1 MRSLACYALFLEECR
16 HDYDAAERVYEVA
29 LETPRRKKKHASL
42 YNNYAVFLK
51 NTRSNFAGAENN
63 YKKAIKLHS
72 EHCNSLG
79 NYGLFHKKISRD
91 YERALFYMV
100 SRQFDFFF
108 FFFFQ
113 KRNNENMNENVNL
126 PLLLYFCLFACRFQ
140 KRAVEVAGERRDEM
154 KIEETSLTRPTFFFE
169 NKNKQNFLKTKK
181 SGVVVMIACVSNYK
195 QLPSTRNELL
205 LPCVRVCAKTKI
217 RQCFVC
223 CYR

>member
-1 MRSLACYALFLEECR
+1 MLVVRQCALSFCDFALYLTSNNDFDRAERYFKRALQAEPYDVRSLACYALFLEECR

-100 SRQFDFFF
+100 T
-108 FFFFQ
+108 
-113 KRNNENMNENVNL
+113 M
-126 PLLLYFCLFACRFQ
+126 
-140 KRAVEVAGERRDEM
+140 
-154 KIEETSLTRPTFFFE
+154 
-169 NKNKQNFLKTKK
+169 
-181 SGVVVMIACVSNYK
+181 
-195 QLPSTRNELL
+195 
-205 LPCVRVCAKTKI
+205 
-217 RQCFVC
+217 
-223 CYR
+223 